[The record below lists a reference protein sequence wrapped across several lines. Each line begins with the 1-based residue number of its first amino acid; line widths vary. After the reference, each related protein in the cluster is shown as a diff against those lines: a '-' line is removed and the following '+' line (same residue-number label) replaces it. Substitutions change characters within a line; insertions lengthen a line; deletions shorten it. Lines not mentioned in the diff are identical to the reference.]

1 MIPNPPVSH
10 HRHCWDGASL
20 HIHLHS
26 GCTQCC
32 GCGDLKLIEYSAFA
46 IGKLE
51 CSRCK
56 IALVGLDPM
65 VTKVEI
71 RVGAGY
77 RWNMSLCAECRGWL
91 NENIRRS
98 MVVGKDPMPEPD
110 GPRQITL

>member
-1 MIPNPPVSH
+1 MH
-10 HRHCWDGASL
+10 G
-20 HIHLHS
+20 
-26 GCTQCC
+26 GCESCC
-32 GCGDLKLIEYSAFA
+32 LCNDVRAITTRGFT